1 MIHDMGIVLE
11 VVLLYIPDLV
21 EVDQLEKFAEL
32 LAGVDKDVPVMLL
45 AFFPEFKLLYLRS
58 PTLDE
63 MVAGYM
69 VLKKRLNKVRV
80 GNVGVFCKTTDCIN
94 RLIELIGREAVAL

>member
-1 MIHDMGIVLE
+1 
-11 VVLLYIPDLV
+11 
-21 EVDQLEKFAEL
+21 
-32 LAGVDKDVPVMLL
+32 
-45 AFFPEFKLLYLRS
+45 LRS

-63 MVAGYM
+63 MVAGYA